1 MRGCPVSL
9 FLFIII
15 YLLGDITRHVHS
27 FFALRMHNFR
37 LKLPDSGE
45 TYKLSMNI
53 RLRGIGKNG
62 QSSKMDTVFN
72 PIVFFPQ
79 VCDCIDWR
87 NNKEPCNDEV
97 VQYLQAR
104 RTGAMQNS
112 KHSQQNDIFRRE
124 PSTSSMWAP

>member
-15 YLLGDITRHVHS
+15 YLLGDITRDVHS

-45 TYKLSMNI
+45 TYKLSMNV

-62 QSSKMDTVFN
+62 MSLEES
-72 PIVFFPQ
+72 
-79 VCDCIDWR
+79 
-87 NNKEPCNDEV
+87 
-97 VQYLQAR
+97 
-104 RTGAMQNS
+104 
-112 KHSQQNDIFRRE
+112 
-124 PSTSSMWAP
+124 